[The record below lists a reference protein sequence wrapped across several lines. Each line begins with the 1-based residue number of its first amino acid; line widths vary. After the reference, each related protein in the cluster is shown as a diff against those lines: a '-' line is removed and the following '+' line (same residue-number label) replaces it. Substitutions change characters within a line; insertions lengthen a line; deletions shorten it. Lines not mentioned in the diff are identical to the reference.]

1 MRNPNK
7 KVWEDCSWKDKG
19 TWWWK
24 KNSNNEKIAII
35 KFILYSSIFALFS
48 VPALQLLGVLPQ
60 SVMKA
65 TLSKLVEPQEQGNN
79 QLKIK

>member
-1 MRNPNK
+1 M
-7 KVWEDCSWKDKG
+7 
-19 TWWWK
+19 K
-24 KNSNNEKIAII
+24 KNNNNEKIAII
-35 KFILYSSIFALFS
+35 KFILYSFIFPSFS

>member
-1 MRNPNK
+1 MK
-7 KVWEDCSWKDKG
+7 
-19 TWWWK
+19 K
-24 KNSNNEKIAII
+24 KNNNEKIAVI
-35 KFILYSSIFALFS
+35 KFILYSFIFPLFA

>member
-1 MRNPNK
+1 MEIQTRRCEK
-7 KVWEDCSWKDKG
+7 TVVGRIRELGDE
-19 TWWWK
+19 K
-24 KNSNNEKIAII
+24 KNNNEKIAVI
-35 KFILYSSIFALFS
+35 KFILYSFIFPLFS

>member
-1 MRNPNK
+1 MK
-7 KVWEDCSWKDKG
+7 K
-19 TWWWK
+19 K
-24 KNSNNEKIAII
+24 KNEKIAIV
-35 KFILYSSIFALFS
+35 KFLFYSIIFPLFS

>member
-1 MRNPNK
+1 MEIQTRRCEK
-7 KVWEDCSWKDKG
+7 TVVGRIRELGDE
-19 TWWWK
+19 K
-24 KNSNNEKIAII
+24 KNNNEKIAVR
-35 KFILYSSIFALFS
+35 KFILYSFIFPLFS

>member
-1 MRNPNK
+1 M
-7 KVWEDCSWKDKG
+7 
-19 TWWWK
+19 K
-24 KNSNNEKIAII
+24 KNNNNEKIAIFI
-35 KFILYSSIFALFS
+35 KFILYSSVFPLFS

>member
-1 MRNPNK
+1 M
-7 KVWEDCSWKDKG
+7 
-19 TWWWK
+19 K
-24 KNSNNEKIAII
+24 KNNNERIAII
-35 KFILYSSIFALFS
+35 KFILYSSIFSLFS
-48 VPALQLLGVLPQ
+48 VPTLQLLGVLPQ

>member
-1 MRNPNK
+1 M
-7 KVWEDCSWKDKG
+7 
-19 TWWWK
+19 K
-24 KNSNNEKIAII
+24 KNNNNEKIAII
-35 KFILYSSIFALFS
+35 KFILYSFIFPLFS
-48 VPALQLLGVLPQ
+48 VPALQLLSVLPQ

>member
-1 MRNPNK
+1 MEGLGNL
-7 KVWEDCSWKDKG
+7 VM
-19 TWWWK
+19 K
-24 KNSNNEKIAII
+24 KNNNERIAII
-35 KFILYSSIFALFS
+35 KFILYSSIFSLFS

-79 QLKIK
+79 QLEIK